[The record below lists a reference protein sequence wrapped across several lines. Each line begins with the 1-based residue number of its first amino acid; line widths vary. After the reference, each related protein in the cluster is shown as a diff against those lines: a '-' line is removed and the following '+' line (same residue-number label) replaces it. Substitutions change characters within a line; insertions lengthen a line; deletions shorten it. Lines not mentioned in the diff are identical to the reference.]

1 MELDV
6 HLFRASFDKIFLRV
20 LKAKTYAVMGGGGI
34 PTIRV
39 GVSTNLNHQVGMKA
53 RDASSIP

>member
-20 LKAKTYAVMGGGGI
+20 LKAKTYPVMGGGG
-34 PTIRV
+34 
-39 GVSTNLNHQVGMKA
+39 GGDSYDSGGGFNQLE
-53 RDASSIP
+53 SSSKNQS

>member
-20 LKAKTYAVMGGGGI
+20 LKAKTYAVMGGSDSYDLGG
-34 PTIRV
+34 
-39 GVSTNLNHQVGMKA
+39 GFNQLE
-53 RDASSIP
+53 SSSRNES